1 MEDTYFP
8 HCLKK
13 GTSGQPILNLKMEN
27 ILEDNNQNGGFGGQS
42 GPMENIL
49 LNGEHLTPMYGST
62 WNKELPNPVVELGH
76 ALLIHPKEALAGPLL
91 GQVDILH
98 QPHTAVSHNILIV
111 GVCVFCTSG

>member
-1 MEDTYFP
+1 MEDMEDTYFP

-49 LNGEHLTPMYGST
+49 LNGEHLTPMM
-62 WNKELPNPVVELGH
+62 PRNPHLDAIKYH
-76 ALLIHPKEALAGPLL
+76 
-91 GQVDILH
+91 
-98 QPHTAVSHNILIV
+98 
-111 GVCVFCTSG
+111 FF